1 MSEPNSEI
9 QAEIQAL
16 ETVLSALAPL
26 EEGTRRRVLGYAH
39 QRFDIAAADQPA
51 APVPAGGLPE
61 SAPSRQPLRPEVISD
76 IRTLKDQKQPTS
88 AIEMAVLVAYYVSE
102 VAKGDERKNTIGT
115 ADITKYFKQGDYPL
129 PSQPRVI
136 LHRAKN
142 AGYLDPSDRAQY
154 KLNPVGHNLVAHGLP
169 RSGAKRTTTTRRAK
183 TRAKTQK
190 KSVGA
195 KPRTRKKPASRTK
208 PKSTRKKR

>member
-1 MSEPNSEI
+1 VTDANSEI

-26 EEGTRRRVLGYAH
+26 DEGTRRRVLSYVQ
-39 QRFDIAAADQPA
+39 QRFGVAAAEHPA
-51 APVPAGGLPE
+51 VQLPASGVPE
-61 SAPSRQPLRPEVISD
+61 SAPSEGPVGTEVISD
-76 IRTLKDQKQPTS
+76 IRTLKDQKQPKS
-88 AIEMAVLVAYYVSE
+88 AVEMAVLVAYYVSE
-102 VAKGDERKNTIGT
+102 VAKPDERKEAIGT

-142 AGYLDPSDRAQY
+142 AGYLDPSDRARY

-169 RSGAKRTTTTRRAK
+169 RSNAKRPTATRRPK
-183 TRAKTQK
+183 TRAKTRK
-190 KSVGA
+190 KTVGA
-195 KPRTRKKPASRTK
+195 KPRTPKKATSRAK
-208 PKSTRKKR
+208 PKSARKKR

>member
-1 MSEPNSEI
+1 MSEPNTEI
-9 QAEIQAL
+9 QTEIQAL
-16 ETVLSALAPL
+16 ETVLSTLAPL
-26 EEGTRRRVLGYAH
+26 DDGTRRRVLGYVQ
-39 QRFDIAAADQPA
+39 QRFGVAPAEQPA
-51 APVPAGGLPE
+51 AEPPQGAQPESGPSEGPAGPD
-61 SAPSRQPLRPEVISD
+61 VISD
-76 IRTLKDQKQPTS
+76 IRTLKDQKRPKS

-102 VAKGDERKNTIGT
+102 VAKPDERKSTIGT

-129 PSQPRVI
+129 PRQPRVI

-169 RSGAKRTTTTRRAK
+169 RSGTKRTTTTRRAK
-183 TRAKTQK
+183 SRAKTQEK
-190 KSVGA
+190 TAGA
-195 KPRTRKKPASRTK
+195 KPRTRKKPTSRTK